1 MPPMVGP
8 LQWYVA
14 TKGEHLKINP
24 MISNTS
30 FSEFVQLECTPYI
43 VRGLNWVSGM
53 QSETVGS
60 KDWATL
66 DVVKLTVQSPYRP
79 FGKPQT
85 VSDNRKGGLLTK
97 FAVCKYSS
105 FTL

>member
-43 VRGLNWVSGM
+43 VRGLN
-53 QSETVGS
+53 
-60 KDWATL
+60 
-66 DVVKLTVQSPYRP
+66 
-79 FGKPQT
+79 
-85 VSDNRKGGLLTK
+85 
-97 FAVCKYSS
+97 
-105 FTL
+105 